1 MPTIPPLLVS
11 DAERAELQ
19 RRVRAHTTPQRAVKR
34 ARVVL
39 LAADGVPN
47 RQIAPLVG
55 MDPHT
60 VAQWRRRF
68 EAERLAG
75 LEDRQRPGRP
85 LVYGHDD
92 RLRIVAQVTQE
103 PPDPAS
109 HWSHAQLAGALADI
123 GISASQIGRILAD
136 LDLKPHRVRGWITR
150 SDDPTFWERAA
161 DVCGL
166 YLVPPTNALVLSVD
180 EKTGIGARSRTRPL
194 TRPAPG
200 RPSRQEHEYVRHGTA
215 TLLAAL
221 DVHRGGVVQAIDV
234 DRNTAANFIAFLDDL
249 DTRVPTDLEVHL
261 VLDNGSSHIANA
273 TRWWFVDHPRF
284 HAHYTPTHA
293 SWLNQVELFFSILA
307 RRLLKH
313 GEFAS
318 VEDLVAKVM
327 AFIADYNRTAKP
339 FRWTYEGRP
348 LKASWPTSASSSTPQ
363 APRRCTPAPS
373 WRPCTSWRTP
383 PGPTGTATPS
393 PPATWPSCCVATRS
407 SPRTSA
413 NSARASR
420 GRATRGRICMTPG
433 HAMCR
438 YIRYMRYRRAKPQVR
453 PATAP

>member
-1 MPTIPPLLVS
+1 MRSRCMPTIPPLVITEE
-11 DAERAELQ
+11 ERAELQ
-19 RRVRAHTTPQRAVKR
+19 RRIRAHTTPQRAAKR
-34 ARVVL
+34 ARIVL
-39 LAADGVPN
+39 LAADGLPN

-55 MDPHT
+55 MNEHT

-68 EAERLAG
+68 AAERLAG
-75 LEDRQRPGRP
+75 LTDRQRPGRP
-85 LVYGHDD
+85 LVYDHDQ
-92 RLRIVAQVTQE
+92 RLRIVATVTQQ

-109 HWSHAQLAGALADI
+109 HWSHSQLAGALADI

-150 SDDPTFWERAA
+150 PDDPAFWERAA
-161 DVCGL
+161 DICGL

-180 EKTGIGARSRTRPL
+180 EKTGIGARSRTRPA

-234 DRNTAANFIAFLDDL
+234 DRNTAANFTSFLDDL

-284 HAHYTPTHA
+284 HAHYRPTHA

-307 RRLLKH
+307 RRLLKR
-313 GEFAS
+313 GEFA
-318 VEDLVAKVM
+318 
-327 AFIADYNRTAKP
+327 
-339 FRWTYEGRP
+339 
-348 LKASWPTSASSSTPQ
+348 
-363 APRRCTPAPS
+363 
-373 WRPCTSWRTP
+373 
-383 PGPTGTATPS
+383 
-393 PPATWPSCCVATRS
+393 
-407 SPRTSA
+407 
-413 NSARASR
+413 
-420 GRATRGRICMTPG
+420 
-433 HAMCR
+433 
-438 YIRYMRYRRAKPQVR
+438 
-453 PATAP
+453 